1 MANVSIAG
9 LRKMNMIVEQNLKTT
24 LINLSTT

>member
-9 LRKMNMIVEQNLKTT
+9 LRKMNMIVVQNLKTT
-24 LINLSTT
+24 LINLSTI